1 MRFVEEL
8 SRVIKHVSHVLHKTL
23 VTGMEARLKRI
34 KKMLLGQTIA
44 IKQGVQRSL

>member
-8 SRVIKHVSHVLHKTL
+8 SRVIERVSHALRKPL

-34 KKMLLGQTIA
+34 EKMLLGQVIA
-44 IKQGVQRSL
+44 KKQGVQRSL